1 MLNDRMSNGI
11 DNQSYISD
19 IIYSKEIYSSLF
31 IIFYFTNGN
40 KEKKVELLGNIW
52 LLYSEQ
58 I

>member
-31 IIFYFTNGN
+31 RIFYFTNGN